1 MYKVGGGVGREDG
14 IRWDA
19 GGGVGREDGI
29 MGDVSGGEGEE
40 GIKLMEAKGR
50 EVKDEWRGGEK
61 GGGEGSVR
69 RI

>member
-1 MYKVGGGVGREDG
+1 MGRGWRGGT
-14 IRWDA
+14 
-19 GGGVGREDGI
+19 GGWYYWV
-29 MGDVSGGEGEE
+29 VSGGEGEE

-61 GGGEGSVR
+61 GGREGSVR